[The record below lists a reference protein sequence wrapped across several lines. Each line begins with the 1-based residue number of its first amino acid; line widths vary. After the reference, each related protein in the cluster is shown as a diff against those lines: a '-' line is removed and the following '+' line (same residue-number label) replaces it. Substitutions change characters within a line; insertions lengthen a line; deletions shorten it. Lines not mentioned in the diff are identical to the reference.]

1 MNFLKDKKAQ
11 GALEY
16 LLIFGGA
23 IVLAAIV
30 IAVVVNIANQ
40 AKSDV
45 NSQMKSLDYND
56 YLKQGGIDPS
66 GEQNP

>member
-30 IAVVVNIANQ
+30 IAVVVNIAR
-40 AKSDV
+40 
-45 NSQMKSLDYND
+45 NSRPIASRRTL
-56 YLKQGGIDPS
+56 LLSPG
-66 GEQNP
+66 

>member
-1 MNFLKDKKAQ
+1 MSFLKDKKAQ

-16 LLIFGGA
+16 LLIIGGA

-40 AKSDV
+40 AKTDV
-45 NSQMKSLDYND
+45 NDQLGAIDYNS
-56 YLKQGGIDPS
+56 YLPTKPEGA
-66 GEQNP
+66 

>member
-1 MNFLKDKKAQ
+1 MTFLKDKKAQ

-16 LLIFGGA
+16 LLIIGGA

-40 AKSDV
+40 AKTDV
-45 NSQMKSLDYND
+45 NTQLGNLDYNA
-56 YLKQGGIDPS
+56 LKAKGLADI
-66 GEQNP
+66 E

>member
-1 MNFLKDKKAQ
+1 VDMSFLKDKKAQ

-16 LLIFGGA
+16 LLIIGGA

-40 AKSDV
+40 AKENIDV
-45 NSQMKSLDYND
+45 NVIDYNS
-56 YLKQGGIDPS
+56 YLPPKTEGA
-66 GEQNP
+66 